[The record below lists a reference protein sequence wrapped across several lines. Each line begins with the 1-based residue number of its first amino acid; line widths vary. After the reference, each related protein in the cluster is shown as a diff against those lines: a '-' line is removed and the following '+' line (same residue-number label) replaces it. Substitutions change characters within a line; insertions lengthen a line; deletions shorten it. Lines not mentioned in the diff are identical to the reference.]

1 MASVKLATL
10 VIRTLAKPIG
20 ARLKH
25 QAEQHET
32 FRKICISWAQWAHR
46 AEVRLRTNIMGETA
60 KNIKPLSETRRRDD
74 VDDQLDDLKTEVR
87 ELRSQMEAMGQ
98 GWEQALGDERSRNN
112 ELSRIL
118 TRVVEIG
125 LRGGWAE
132 IVDQAPLK
140 IPASVVSHSELP
152 DPRAGRGADGSLGEL
167 RDHDGTRDNETD
179 GGHVWLQIAKG
190 RARRVSYRAVTG
202 FTRLQSCAFHV
213 STLLAYISIARWAG
227 PTISTT
233 TTPFLTEDA
242 SDTTALSYASTPFP
256 GFPGSSGNL
265 QNVIGAKTTKRGGTC
280 HKPTGPIETTLC
292 DFETVETMNNRLFG
306 QLTDLVTT
314 PFFKYFRADLYRDC
328 PFWEDDGKCAM
339 RECGVTSVDESEI
352 PETWRAA
359 TLSKVQGLSEES
371 RKSFP
376 GCYYRDSDFCFL
388 DDDTSS
394 DGEYIDLTA
403 NPERFTGYTGP
414 SAHKVWR
421 TIYEEN
427 CFGLTESKQA
437 GKLSGLG
444 VPSSRPVEGV
454 AVPPGLA
461 SGEENGRTW
470 EAAGATSLEKRV
482 YYRIISGL
490 HASISTHICAEN
502 LNQQTGEWSPDLQCY
517 IDRVASHPER
527 LQNIYFNTVLLLRA
541 LRKVGPYLAAY
552 DICSGNHE
560 EEQRTR
566 FLLYN
571 VLDIA
576 SEAGKFD
583 ESALFKGADAK
594 ILREEFKDRFRN
606 VTRVMDCIG
615 CSKCR
620 LWGKIQTTGVA
631 TALKILFEFDQAT
644 LDPRINPNLLQR
656 TEVVALINT
665 LHRFSESLNAV
676 QVFQGMWEQEY
687 GTPAKSTPSVPKQ
700 TASTALPRG
709 TPVEPK
715 PDFMSRIAEWC
726 PACVKTW
733 AEGVHDF
740 VTGLMVEVEDLF
752 SMSKDGIP
760 RPDL

>member
-10 VIRTLAKPIG
+10 VIRTLAKPI
-20 ARLKH
+20 ANNLKH

-32 FRKICISWAQWAHR
+32 FRNICISWAQWAHR
-46 AEVRLRTNIMGETA
+46 TEVSLRTNIMGEPA
-60 KNIKPLSETRRRDD
+60 KHVKPLSETRAIQNGANSLAEAFLFSVAAGLILAEAWRSNRSQARRRDD
-74 VDDQLDDLKTEVR
+74 VDDQLDDLRADIT
-87 ELRSQMEAMGQ
+87 ELRSEIKAMAQ
-98 GWEQALGDERSRNN
+98 GWEQALDDERSRNN

-140 IPASVVSHSELP
+140 IPSSVVSHTELA
-152 DPRAGRGADGSLGEL
+152 DPRAS
-167 RDHDGTRDNETD
+167 
-179 GGHVWLQIAKG
+179 
-190 RARRVSYRAVTG
+190 
-202 FTRLQSCAFHV
+202 
-213 STLLAYISIARWAG
+213 
-227 PTISTT
+227 
-233 TTPFLTEDA
+233 
-242 SDTTALSYASTPFP
+242 
-256 GFPGSSGNL
+256 
-265 QNVIGAKTTKRGGTC
+265 
-280 HKPTGPIETTLC
+280 PIETTQC
-292 DFETVETMNNRLFG
+292 DFETVEGMNNRLFA
-306 QLTDLVTT
+306 QLSDLVTT
-314 PFFKYFRADLYRDC
+314 PFFKYFRADLYREC
-328 PFWEDDGKCAM
+328 PFWQDDGKCAM
-339 RECGVTSVDESEI
+339 RECGVTSVDESEV

-371 RKSFP
+371 RRSFP

-403 NPERFTGYTGP
+403 NPERYTGYSGP
-414 SAHKVWR
+414 DARKVWQA
-421 TIYEEN
+421 IYEEN
-427 CFGLTESKQA
+427 CFGLTETKQV

-444 VPSSRPVEGV
+444 VPSSRPIEGI
-454 AVPPGLA
+454 AVPPGLTGDISE
-461 SGEENGRTW
+461 SGTTW
-470 EAAGATSLEKRV
+470 EAAGASCLEKRV

-490 HASISTHICAEN
+490 HASISTHICAEM
-502 LNQQTGEWSPDLQCY
+502 LDRQTGQWVPDLQCY

-527 LQNIYFNTVLLLRA
+527 LQNIYFNAVLMLRA

-576 SEAGKFD
+576 GEAGKFD
-583 ESALFKGADAK
+583 ESTLFKGADAA

-606 VTRVMDCIG
+606 VTRIMDCIG

-631 TALKILFEFDQAT
+631 TALKILFEFDKES

-665 LHRFSESLNAV
+665 LHRLSESLHAV
-676 QVFQGMWEQEY
+676 QKFQGMWEQEY
-687 GTPAKSTPSVPKQ
+687 GAPAKSASPPQET
-700 TASTALPRG
+700 TSTAPKS
-709 TPVEPK
+709 TPNETTSK
-715 PDFMSRIAEWC
+715 PDLMARVAGMC
-726 PACVKTW
+726 PECVKTW
-733 AEGVHDF
+733 ATGVREF
-740 VTGLMVEVEDLF
+740 ASGLMTEMEDLF

>member
-1 MASVKLATL
+1 MRRTRQVASVLLCT
-10 VIRTLAKPIG
+10 
-20 ARLKH
+20 
-25 QAEQHET
+25 
-32 FRKICISWAQWAHR
+32 
-46 AEVRLRTNIMGETA
+46 
-60 KNIKPLSETRRRDD
+60 
-74 VDDQLDDLKTEVR
+74 
-87 ELRSQMEAMGQ
+87 
-98 GWEQALGDERSRNN
+98 
-112 ELSRIL
+112 
-118 TRVVEIG
+118 
-125 LRGGWAE
+125 
-132 IVDQAPLK
+132 
-140 IPASVVSHSELP
+140 SV
-152 DPRAGRGADGSLGEL
+152 
-167 RDHDGTRDNETD
+167 
-179 GGHVWLQIAKG
+179 
-190 RARRVSYRAVTG
+190 
-202 FTRLQSCAFHV
+202 
-213 STLLAYISIARWAG
+213 
-227 PTISTT
+227 
-233 TTPFLTEDA
+233 
-242 SDTTALSYASTPFP
+242 ALSYANTPFS
-256 GFPGSSGNL
+256 GFPGSPSNL
-265 QNVIGAKTTKRGGTC
+265 QGVIGAKTTKRGGTC

-292 DFETVETMNNRLFG
+292 DFETVEVMNNRLFK
-306 QLTDLVTT
+306 QLADLVTT

-328 PFWEDDGKCAM
+328 PFWEDDDGKCAM

-414 SAHKVWR
+414 SAQRVWR
-421 TIYEEN
+421 AIYEEN
-427 CFGLTESKQA
+427 CFGLTETRQA

-444 VPSSRPVEGV
+444 VPSSRPIEGV

-461 SGEENGRTW
+461 SGGENGRTW
-470 EAAGATSLEKRV
+470 EAAGATCLEKRV
-482 YYRIISGL
+482 YYRIVSGL

-502 LNQQTGEWSPDLQCY
+502 LNQQTGEWGPDLQCY

-560 EEQRTR
+560 DEQRTR

-576 SEAGKFD
+576 GEAGKFD

-665 LHRFSESLNAV
+665 LHRFSESLHAV
-676 QVFQGMWEQEY
+676 RVFQGMWEQEY
-687 GTPAKSTPSVPKQ
+687 GTPAKSTPSAPKQ
-700 TASTALPRG
+700 TTSTALPRSA
-709 TPVEPK
+709 PVETK

-726 PACVKTW
+726 PTCVKTW
-733 AEGVHDF
+733 AGGVRDF
-740 VTGLMVEVEDLF
+740 VTGLMVEMEDLF